1 MVKFNTDPI
10 NPTRSLFLVTNQGT
24 QRELLRTPGSILS
37 CEFAPKKDTLYCLLT
52 QLIKGEEYQE
62 DPFLAAIDLNSSNGQ
77 TELKWKVD
85 LNAPNL
91 RDIHMSL
98 SPDGL
103 GLLFDQLVTK
113 PPSAAD
119 NLRTNEGEAIATGVL
134 WLLPLVEVTSS
145 STPAQLQ
152 PEQLLP
158 GFHPRWLP

>member
-1 MVKFNTDPI
+1 
-10 NPTRSLFLVTNQGT
+10 
-24 QRELLRTPGSILS
+24 
-37 CEFAPKKDTLYCLLT
+37 
-52 QLIKGEEYQE
+52 
-62 DPFLAAIDLNSSNGQ
+62 
-77 TELKWKVD
+77 

-103 GLLFDQLVTK
+103 GLLFDLLVTK

-119 NLRTNEGEAIATGVL
+119 NLRTNEGEAIATGLL
-134 WLLPLVEVTSS
+134 WLLPLVDATSS
-145 STPAQLQ
+145 GTAAQLQ